1 MRTSKPGTKVRQ
13 IRDHLFQ
20 GIRSRQFKRSLPS
33 ENRLARKFNVS
44 RMTARK
50 ALNELEREG
59 YVDRI
64 QGKGTYIREQG
75 FSQGY
80 FRVQP
85 SWKQAQDLNMTLKTE
100 VLELCAIPEPPEDIA
115 KKMNYHQQTILA
127 RRLHFFNHIPVRY
140 ETRYLR
146 GDVCGGI
153 LWENLEKISIHELLI
168 KKYRLPLT
176 AVWQRMTAVAMP
188 APIAGLFQETPGF
201 PAFRIQRLT
210 FTNDEAVTFV
220 EYFIRGELAF
230 EDTLSLRGEDSS
242 RILKLAY

>member
-1 MRTSKPGTKVRQ
+1 MRQ

-20 GIRSRQFKRSLPS
+20 GIRNRQFTISLPS
-33 ENRLARKFNVS
+33 ENRLAQKFSVS

-59 YVDRI
+59 YVDRV

-80 FRVQP
+80 FKVQP
-85 SWKQAQDLNMTLKTE
+85 SWKQAQDLNVVLKTN
-100 VLELCAIPEPPEDIA
+100 VLELRAISKPPEKIA
-115 KKMNYHQQTILA
+115 AQMNYHQQTILA
-127 RRLHFFNHIPVRY
+127 RRLHFFDNLPVRY

-146 GDVCGGI
+146 GDLCGGI

-168 KKYRLPLT
+168 KKYNLPLT
-176 AVWQRMTAVAMP
+176 TVWQKMTAVALP
-188 APIAGLFQETPGF
+188 APVADLFHEASGF

-210 FTNDEAVTFV
+210 FTNKDPVTFV
-220 EYFIRGELAF
+220 EYYIRGELAF
-230 EDTLSLRGEDSS
+230 EDTLSIDGENSG
-242 RILKLAY
+242 RLLELAY